1 MASDNQSATDMMGRE
16 RCNTGIEGL
25 DNILNGGIP
34 RGNTILF
41 TGSCGTGKT
50 TLSLEFLV
58 HGALAGENCLFVS
71 VTEASDKLMKNVI
84 PYDFFDE
91 SLIKKGTLV
100 FVDMPVI
107 YQRLGLTEMELTLE
121 DVGTLVRALGDL
133 VDELQIKRL
142 VLDSVTSVCYRLK
155 TEEKIREFVLKIG
168 KTLSDRGCTS
178 MLISEISPS
187 AERYSLYGVEE
198 AIADGIVL
206 MGNLE
211 RRGDLLRT
219 LQVVKMRGTNH
230 SRAKYV
236 LDLTPAGILLVP
248 LLKGGS
254 GGGTT

>member
-1 MASDNQSATDMMGRE
+1 MYFIIRSIRFRPEYEQKLQNKQFYIVNGK
-16 RCNTGIEGL
+16 L
-25 DNILNGGIP
+25 D
-34 RGNTILF
+34 
-41 TGSCGTGKT
+41 
-50 TLSLEFLV
+50 
-58 HGALAGENCLFVS
+58 GAMEKVS
-71 VTEASDKLMKNVI
+71 VARQKTD
-84 PYDFFDE
+84 
-91 SLIKKGTLV
+91 
-100 FVDMPVI
+100 
-107 YQRLGLTEMELTLE
+107 TLE
-121 DVGTLVRALGDL
+121 KTIEKDVA
-133 VDELQIKRL
+133 
-142 VLDSVTSVCYRLK
+142 LK
-155 TEEKIREFVLKIG
+155 TEEKIREFILKIG